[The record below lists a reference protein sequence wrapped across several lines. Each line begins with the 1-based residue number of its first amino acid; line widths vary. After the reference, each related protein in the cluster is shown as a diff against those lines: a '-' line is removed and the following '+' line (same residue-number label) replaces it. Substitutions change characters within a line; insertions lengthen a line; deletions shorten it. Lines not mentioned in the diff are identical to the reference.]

1 MPTQRHLLLCFDAFG
16 TLFTPKRPIPQQ
28 YGDVARSLGLS
39 GFTDDQVHSS
49 FRAAFKAEAKKNPT
63 FGKANGMDPTTW
75 WTNIIHNTFHPL
87 TNPDNNNN
95 NTSLPPDLAPKL
107 LHRFAS
113 EEGYNLAPGTIPLL
127 QTLRAIPPAPID
139 KLAIGI
145 ITNSD
150 DRVPG
155 ILTSL
160 GLRVSPLV
168 YSGDNSS
175 TVPNPEEEYDID
187 FTVLSYDVGHE
198 KPDRRIFDAAEEL
211 LISLP
216 IAQGTEAGEWQ
227 KVYVGDEYGKDVVG
241 AGEAGW
247 GAVLLGEDAAEI
259 HDDVLRISEGHG
271 GDLLEVLHAGQA
283 VSVKDFTVLAQSLGL
298 PTSQSEP

>member
-1 MPTQRHLLLCFDAFG
+1 MSPKRHLLLCFDAFG

-28 YGDVARSLGLS
+28 YGDVARSLGLT

-49 FRAAFKAEAKKNPT
+49 FRAAFKAEAKKNPN
-63 FGKANGMDPTTW
+63 FGKANGLDPTTW

-87 TNPDNNNN
+87 INLDNND
-95 NTSLPPDLAPKL
+95 NTTLPQDLAPRL

-113 EEGYNLAPGTIPLL
+113 KEGYNLTPGTIPLL
-127 QTLRAIPPAPID
+127 QALRANPPAPID

-160 GLRVSPLV
+160 GLRVSPLT

-175 TVPNPEEEYDID
+175 TIPNPGEEYDID

-211 LISLP
+211 LRSLLV
-216 IAQGTEAGEWQ
+216 AQGTEMGDWQ
-227 KVYVGDEYGKDVVG
+227 KVYVGDEYAKDVVG
-241 AGEAGW
+241 AREAGW
-247 GAVLLGEDAAEI
+247 GAVLVGDGAAEN
-259 HDDVLRISEGHG
+259 HEDVREMQEGQG
-271 GDLLEVLHAGQA
+271 GDLLDVLRSRQA
-283 VSVKDFTVLAQSLGL
+283 VSVKDFPVLARSLGL